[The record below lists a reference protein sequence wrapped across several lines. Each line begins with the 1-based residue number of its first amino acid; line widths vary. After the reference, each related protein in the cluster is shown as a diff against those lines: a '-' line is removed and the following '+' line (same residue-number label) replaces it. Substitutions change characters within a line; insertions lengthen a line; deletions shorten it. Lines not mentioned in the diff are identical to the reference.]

1 MILQTT
7 LLIAMVV
14 NLAILIAILKKISYK
29 NVGEN
34 ALTDSSKL
42 IERMDTIEE
51 TAKKLNEKIENFNQS
66 ANTQNKMTMDQLSRL
81 GDSVNGGIS
90 NLGNNLQSST
100 TDSFNKLFETMT
112 KIMTDFEMKS
122 NKTQEQYQKQLTEK
136 LSALESGFDKIR
148 AEILATLD
156 KINITVNEKLQTTL
170 DSKLNLVSETLV
182 KNMSELGGNLNDSQ
196 DRQQKQMTAKLTAL
210 ESGFDKIRA
219 EILATLDKINITVN
233 EKLQTTLDSKLNLV
247 SETLVKNM
255 SELGG
260 NLNDSQDRQQKQMTA
275 KLSTLESGFDKIRA
289 EILETLDKIRE
300 TNLKDMEKLREENQ
314 NSLDKI
320 NNTVNEKLQKSID
333 ERLSQSFATV
343 SQQLADVYKGL
354 GEMKTV
360 ASGVSDLKNILS
372 NVKTRGIL
380 GEIQLSSILSEILA
394 PEQYEEQVIVKTGSI
409 ERVDFAVKLPGSEKG
424 KTVYLPIDSKFPGD
438 TYSNLISAQES
449 GDAEQVRRRRSALEA
464 EIKRCAKS
472 IHDKYINPPETTDF
486 ALMFLPF
493 EGLYAEVVNMG
504 LVEILQRDYRI
515 NIVGPSTMAAM
526 LNSLQMGFR
535 TLAIQKKSSE
545 VWEILSAAKK
555 EFKNFEDVLAS
566 ARTKLQRAD
575 DELEKLIGTRTRAIN
590 RKLSSI
596 ETSPDESDSKALL
609 EMF

>member
-66 ANTQNKMTMDQLSRL
+66 TNTQNKMTMDQLSRL

-196 DRQQKQMTAKLTAL
+196 DRQQKQMTEKLTAL

-219 EILATLDKINITVN
+219 EILETLDKINITVN

-275 KLSTLESGFDKIRA
+275 KLSALESGFDKIRA
-289 EILETLDKIRE
+289 EILATLDKIRE

-409 ERVDFAVKLPGSEKG
+409 ERVDFAVKLPGAEKG

-555 EFKNFEDVLAS
+555 EFKNFEDVLVS